1 MATTFTARLVILIF
15 ALSIGKILVAELSAR
30 KKIDYVVWAGIIAVL
45 VNVTGNLLLI
55 PRMGISGAAIASTMS
70 YSLLSVII
78 ICYYL
83 RETGVGW
90 KKLIPCRSDFLPYLA
105 FMQQKGLFF
114 FK

>member
-70 YSLLSVII
+70 YSLLSLMI
-78 ICYYL
+78 ICL
-83 RETGVGW
+83 LAGDRGGVE
-90 KKLIPCRSDFLPYLA
+90 KVDTLP
-105 FMQQKGLFF
+105 
-114 FK
+114 